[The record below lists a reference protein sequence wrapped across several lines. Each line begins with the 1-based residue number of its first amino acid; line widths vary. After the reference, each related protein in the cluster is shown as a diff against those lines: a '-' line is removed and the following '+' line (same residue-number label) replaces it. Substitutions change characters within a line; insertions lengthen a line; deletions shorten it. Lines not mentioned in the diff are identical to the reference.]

1 MLLFSRP
8 MPAVPNQPLHIG
20 EWLVDP
26 RDDSLARGAER
37 LKIEP
42 RTMRLLMRLAQ
53 TPGEV
58 VSQEELLESVWS
70 GVVVGTASIY
80 QSMSQLRKV
89 LGDTDDAPRYIET
102 VARKGYRLL
111 ASVTPVA
118 PAAPRAAAGTPA
130 VAQPADVA
138 PSAEGTSPVIG
149 TRPLGW
155 LALAALSGLAV
166 MAAVWRFAPEN
177 QLAPDPASIAVL
189 PFVDLTSGK
198 TEQAFCDGLTE
209 ETSSWLAQIPTLR
222 VVART
227 SAFAYRDR
235 DEDVHTIGQELNISH
250 VLKGSLR
257 RDGDRMRIT
266 VQLIDTN
273 NRSSLWSHT
282 YKVEAGDVLDVQ
294 EEVARA
300 VAGSL
305 ELRMTAE
312 TDSRFAG
319 RRSNNAE
326 AQRLYLIA
334 KSHAA
339 MGDGTSNE
347 QAITLFRQ
355 ALESDPAF
363 SLAKVWL
370 ARALVNRRYYNGQP
384 IEELAPEVEKLL
396 GEVAKDAPQLVDLY
410 VVRGGFENEMHRSGP
425 ALADL
430 NKALSM
436 SPKSFE
442 AASAL
447 GFYHFTAGAPRDALT
462 YFTMASALDP
472 REFSMHAYR
481 CYALTDLAQYA
492 AADADCNRARVL
504 EPESSL
510 VYSVLSSTQA
520 ERGRLEDAA
529 RWSQEALERGDR
541 PTRNKADRADWLLAL
556 GLVADAGAVYDSAFA
571 SDPAGVRRNPAL
583 MYVGAAVAVDA
594 GGAKGLES
602 FVRDKGFTG
611 DLEPM
616 QLFQLANAALMAG
629 DGTQARAYVDRALAS
644 TKLLPDELASP
655 WRARTGRSYLL
666 VSAAAL
672 RASGDDAAANRRLGE
687 LEVLLQRVAAA
698 GVQTYGLFELRA
710 ELAAMRGQGD
720 AAVAEL
726 RRAIEA
732 GWCAVWSAEHEPYF
746 DSVKE
751 RADFKELLAAVRV
764 RNAATAAK
772 LRPRL
777 VAQN

>member
-1 MLLFSRP
+1 
-8 MPAVPNQPLHIG
+8 MPVTQP
-20 EWLVDP
+20 
-26 RDDSLARGAER
+26 A
-37 LKIEP
+37 
-42 RTMRLLMRLAQ
+42 
-53 TPGEV
+53 PG
-58 VSQEELLESVWS
+58 S
-70 GVVVGTASIY
+70 
-80 QSMSQLRKV
+80 
-89 LGDTDDAPRYIET
+89 
-102 VARKGYRLL
+102 
-111 ASVTPVA
+111 
-118 PAAPRAAAGTPA
+118 AAAEAASA
-130 VAQPADVA
+130 V
-138 PSAEGTSPVIG
+138 SG
-149 TRPLGW
+149 TRPIGW

-177 QLAPDPASIAVL
+177 QPGSDPASIAVL

-222 VVART
+222 VVARN

-257 RDGDRMRIT
+257 REGDHLRIT

-273 NRSSLWSHT
+273 NRNNLWSHT
-282 YKVEAGDVLDVQ
+282 YKVEAGDVLNVQ

-319 RRSNNAE
+319 RRSNSAE

-339 MGDGTSNE
+339 MGDATSNE

-384 IEELAPEVEKLL
+384 IEELAPEIENLL
-396 GEVAKDAPQLVDLY
+396 AEVAKDTPQLVDLY
-410 VVRGGFENEMHRSGP
+410 VVRGGFENEMHRSTA

-430 NKALSM
+430 QKAQTM
-436 SPKSFE
+436 SPKSYE

-447 GFYHFTAGAPRDALT
+447 GFYYFTAAAPRDALT
-462 YFTMASALDP
+462 WFTMASALDP

-492 AADADCNRARVL
+492 AADADCDRARVL
-504 EPESSL
+504 EPESAL
-510 VYSVLSSTQA
+510 VYTVLSTTQS
-520 ERGRLEDAA
+520 ERGRLEEAA
-529 RWSQEALERGDR
+529 HWNQEALERGDR
-541 PTRNKADRADWLLAL
+541 PTRNKADRADWLLTL
-556 GLVADAGAVYDSAFA
+556 GLVGDAGAVYESAFA
-571 SDPAGVRRNPAL
+571 SDPAGVRRNAAL
-583 MYVGAAVAVDA
+583 MYVGAAAAVDA

-616 QLFQLANAALMAG
+616 QLFHLANAALMAG
-629 DGTQARAYVDRALAS
+629 DRQQARAYVDRALAS
-644 TKLLPDELASP
+644 GTLLPDELASP

-666 VSAAAL
+666 VAAGAL
-672 RASGDDAAANRRLGE
+672 RASGDEAAAVRRLGE
-687 LEVLLQRVAAA
+687 LDALLQKVGAA
-698 GVQTYGLFELRA
+698 GVQTYGFFELRA

-720 AAVAEL
+720 SAVAEL
-726 RRAIEA
+726 RRAVEA
-732 GWCAVWSAEHEPYF
+732 GWSAAWSAEHEPYF

-751 RADFKELLAAVRV
+751 REDFRELLAAVRA

>member
-8 MPAVPNQPLHIG
+8 MSAVPNLPVNIG
-20 EWLVDP
+20 DWLVDP
-26 RDDSLARGAER
+26 RDDSLTRGAER
-37 LKIEP
+37 VKIEP

-53 TPGEV
+53 TPGVV
-58 VSQEELLESVWS
+58 VSQDELLESVWG

-111 ASVTPVA
+111 APVS
-118 PAAPRAAAGTPA
+118 AAPPAPPRAVVEAASGSPPQAAGTASSPA
-130 VAQPADVA
+130 
-138 PSAEGTSPVIG
+138 G
-149 TRPLGW
+149 TRPFGW

-177 QLAPDPASIAVL
+177 QPAPDPASIAVL
-189 PFVDLTSGK
+189 PFIDLTSGK

-235 DEDVHTIGQELNISH
+235 DEDVRTIGQELNISH

-257 RDGDRMRIT
+257 RFGDQMRIT

-273 NRSSLWSHT
+273 NRSNIWSHS
-282 YKVEAGDVLDVQ
+282 YNVEAGNVLNVQ
-294 EEVARA
+294 EQVARA

-319 RRSNNAE
+319 RRSSSAE

-355 ALESDPAF
+355 ALESDPEFA
-363 SLAKVWL
+363 LAKVWL

-384 IEELAPEVEKLL
+384 IEELAPEIEQLL
-396 GEVAKDAPQLVDLY
+396 AEVAKAAPQLVDLY
-410 VVRGGFENEMHRSGP
+410 VVRGGFETEMRRSDA

-430 NKALSM
+430 KRALSM

-462 YFTMASALDP
+462 YFTMASALQP

-492 AADADCNRARVL
+492 AADADCDRARVL
-504 EPESSL
+504 EPESGL
-510 VYSVLSSTQA
+510 VYYVLSSTQA

-529 RWSQEALERGDR
+529 RWNQLALERGDR
-541 PTRNKADRADWLLAL
+541 PTRNKADRAEWLLAL
-556 GLVADAGAVYDSAFA
+556 GLPADAGAVYESAFA
-571 SDPAGVRRNPAL
+571 ADPTGVRRNAAL
-583 MYVGAAVAVDA
+583 MYVGAASAADA

-602 FVRDKGFTG
+602 FIRDKGLTG
-611 DLEPM
+611 DLDPM
-616 QLFQLANAALMAG
+616 QLFQLANAALIAG
-629 DGTQARAYVDRALAS
+629 EKQQGRSYVDRALDS
-644 TKLLPDELASP
+644 PKLSPEELASG

-666 VSAAAL
+666 VSAGAL
-672 RASGDDAAANRRLGE
+672 QATGDAAAADRRLGE
-687 LEVLLQRVAAA
+687 LDALLARVGAA
-698 GVQTYGLFELRA
+698 GVQTAGYFELRA

-726 RRAIEA
+726 RRAVEA
-732 GWCAVWSAEHEPYF
+732 GWCSAWTAEHEPYF
-746 DSVKE
+746 DSVKG
-751 RADFKELLAAVRV
+751 RDDFRELLAAVRA